1 MDKPTPVSYT
11 CTISYGPLATTA
23 PFVNVATCTI
33 APAPPVKSTFRPGDS
48 ITFQFQPS
56 AELSLPKVATL
67 MTAYKAKNANP
78 DNSPFA
84 LHNGA
89 IDILVTKKLT
99 IGKNVG
105 KWGVAVLFTA
115 TTADDSYF
123 FFLPDPEII
132 VSPE

>member
-1 MDKPTPVSYT
+1 MDKLTPVSYT

-23 PFVNVATCTI
+23 PFVNVATYNF
-33 APAPPVKSTFRPGDS
+33 APAPPSKLTFRPGDS

-56 AELSLPKVATL
+56 AGLSLPAVATL
-67 MTAYKAKNANP
+67 MTAYKAKNPNP

-84 LHNGA
+84 HHNGA
-89 IDILVTKKLT
+89 IDILGTPPLT

-105 KWGVAVLFTA
+105 KWGVAVLLTA

>member
-1 MDKPTPVSYT
+1 MDDTKAVPYT

-23 PFVNVATCTI
+23 PFVNVATYTI
-33 APAPPVKSTFRPGDS
+33 APAPPLKSTFRPGDS

-56 AELSLPKVATL
+56 AGLSLPKVATL

-84 LHNGA
+84 LYNGA
-89 IDILVTKKLT
+89 IDILVTKTLT

-105 KWGVAVLFTA
+105 KWGVAVLLTA

>member
-1 MDKPTPVSYT
+1 M
-11 CTISYGPLATTA
+11 ISYGPPPTTTT
-23 PFVNVATCTI
+23 PSVNVATYNFT
-33 APAPPVKSTFRPGDS
+33 PAPPVKSTFRPGDS

-56 AELSLPKVATL
+56 TGLSLPTVATL

-84 LHNGA
+84 LHKGA
-89 IDILVTKKLT
+89 IDILVTPKLT
-99 IGKNVG
+99 IGKYAG
-105 KWGVAVLFTA
+105 KWGVAALFTA